1 MEVYLPIAQIAVN
14 WLVLLGL
21 GVAVGFLSGM
31 LGVSGGFITTPL
43 LIFYGIPA
51 GVAVASQASPI
62 AAASF
67 VGALRQGGKQSVDY
81 KMGLVLL
88 VGGLL
93 GSAAG
98 VYIFVLLQKSG
109 QIDLVIKMSYVLLL
123 GSIGG
128 LMLNESVQAIRA
140 TRKGE
145 RADTHKPGQHTWI
158 HNLPFKMR
166 FYRSRLYVSAIPI
179 IVLGFLV
186 GVMTAILGTGGA
198 FVLIPAK
205 VYLLRMRTNM
215 AVGTSQFQMFIVA
228 SMSTLLHA
236 VTDHTVDI
244 VLALL
249 LIVGGVIGAQY
260 GVGAGAK
267 LRGEELRAVLAVLI
281 VVIAIRLLVELVLNP
296 SDIYSVTT
304 AFR

>member
-1 MEVYLPIAQIAVN
+1 MEIYLPIAQIAVN
-14 WLVLLGL
+14 WVVLLGL

-43 LIFYGIPA
+43 LIFYGIPS

-88 VGGLL
+88 CGGLA

-109 QIDLVIKMSYVLLL
+109 QIDLVIKLSYVLLL

-128 LMLNESVQAIRA
+128 LMLSESVQAIRA
-140 TRKGE
+140 SRKGE

-205 VYLLRMRTNM
+205 VYLLRMRTNI

-244 VLALL
+244 VLAFL
-249 LIVGGVIGAQY
+249 LILGGVIGAQY

-296 SDIYSVTT
+296 SDIYSVATT
-304 AFR
+304 FR